1 MLQRLGAAAAT
12 VFLIIFLAAGAGL
25 TVALPSHAQQLKPK
39 QQQAR
44 QPGATDA
51 AAAGDIETR
60 RLHLLQAMLDEP
72 DNLDIAFS
80 YAALSAQAGDFEAA
94 ISTLERMLIYAPGLP
109 RVQLELGVLYYRLGA
124 FDVARQYFEA
134 AVSGPDVPREVRE
147 RVDAYL
153 AGIDRAQAPAKFSAA
168 VIVGARWQSNA
179 NAAPGDRSIS
189 LNGLNFLLN
198 ESAVSQSD
206 FNAYLAATAHVS
218 YDLASQ
224 GDLLEADLLFYGA
237 RYAELSRLHT
247 EIAEVTVGP
256 SFNMARLGWDNARL
270 GVYAILGG
278 VRLDEANY
286 SGTLGAGVR
295 LAWLPSIRSKLESK
309 NEFRRRWFNDS
320 TTYPSVSDRN
330 GHRLSSH
337 LAYTYFLTA
346 SLAVRA
352 AVFGARED
360 TDTDYEDY
368 YEAGASA
375 GLRKT
380 FASPVKALERPW
392 LVDLDAGYL
401 ARRYDEPDASI
412 NAAHAQ
418 KDDEYW
424 ARSTLT
430 VPVAQDWA
438 LMLSGE
444 YRRAVS
450 NYPTDDYANGAV
462 TVSVMK
468 KF

>member
-1 MLQRLGAAAAT
+1 MMQRLGAAAAK
-12 VFLIIFLAAGAGL
+12 VLFLGMFAAGVL
-25 TVALPSHAQQLKPK
+25 CLPALPVNAQSPQANAPKMGDAGDLEVRRQQLL
-39 QQQAR
+39 R
-44 QPGATDA
+44 
-51 AAAGDIETR
+51 
-60 RLHLLQAMLDEP
+60 AMLAEP

-80 YAALSAQAGDFEAA
+80 YAALSARAGDFEAA

-124 FDVARQYFEA
+124 FDVAKQYFDA
-134 AVSGPDVPREVRE
+134 AVSAPDVPREVRE
-147 RVDAYL
+147 RVNIYQ
-153 AGIDRAQAPAKFSAA
+153 AGIAQAQAPAKFSAA

-179 NAAPGDRSIS
+179 NAAPGDRSVT
-189 LNGLNFLLN
+189 LNGLDFLLN

-206 FNAYLAATAHVS
+206 FNAYLATTAHVS
-218 YDLASQ
+218 YDLARQ

-256 SFNMARLGWDNARL
+256 SFNMARFGWDEARL

-286 SGTLGAGVR
+286 SGTLGAGAR
-295 LAWLPSIRSKLESK
+295 LAWLPRIRSRLESK
-309 NEFRRRWFNDS
+309 SEFRRRWFNDS
-320 TTYPSVSDRN
+320 PTYPSVSDRN
-330 GHRLSSH
+330 GYRISSQ

-346 SLAVRA
+346 GLAVRG
-352 AVFGARED
+352 AVSGARED
-360 TDTDYEDY
+360 TKTDAEDY
-368 YEAGASA
+368 FEAGVSA

-380 FASPVKALERPW
+380 FASPLKVVEQAW
-392 LVDLDAGYL
+392 FVDLDAGYV
-401 ARRYDEPDASI
+401 ARWYDVPDSAI
-412 NAAHAQ
+412 NAADSQ

-424 ARSTLT
+424 LRSTLT
-430 VPVAQDWA
+430 VPVAEDWA
-438 LMLSGE
+438 LMMTGE

-450 NYPTDDYANGAV
+450 NYPTDDYANGSV
-462 TVSVMK
+462 SVSVMK